1 MQMILTRWI
10 NRNFRG
16 KEMGEQGVLR
26 KTLEALSE
34 AVFPSNIYCACC
46 GRLIDGTRPY
56 ALCDSVSMKRMH
68 WNNGRTCEKCGKA
81 LPETYRGGLMLRAA
95 WTYAIMS
102 FRKGYSCLTYGL
114 HEREMLLDFK
124 YNGRGYLAGKNS
136 ATSFM
141 IRIPLGKPD
150 RSGCYNTGTGKPQ
163 NRAKGSGATIS
174 RHCWRASLAERW
186 GRAR

>member
-1 MQMILTRWI
+1 MTLTRWI

-56 ALCDSVSMKRMH
+56 ALCDSCMKKMH

-81 LPETYRGGLMLRAA
+81 LRRLTGAGDATAA
-95 WTYAIMS
+95 WRATTVFAKDTAAS
-102 FRKGYSCLTYGL
+102 HTDCTS
-114 HEREMLLDFK
+114 
-124 YNGRGYLAGKNS
+124 GR
-136 ATSFM
+136 
-141 IRIPLGKPD
+141 
-150 RSGCYNTGTGKPQ
+150 
-163 NRAKGSGATIS
+163 
-174 RHCWRASLAERW
+174 
-186 GRAR
+186 